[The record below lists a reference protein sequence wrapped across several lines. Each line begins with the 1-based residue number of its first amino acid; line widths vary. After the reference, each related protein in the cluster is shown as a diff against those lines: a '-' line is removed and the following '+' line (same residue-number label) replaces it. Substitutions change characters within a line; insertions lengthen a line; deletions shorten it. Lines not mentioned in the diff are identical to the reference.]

1 MKKIFI
7 LDTNVILHDY
17 TCLQNFE
24 ENDIVIPNTV
34 LEELDNFKSGNREIN
49 YNARRFLAQV
59 DDLLINNSL
68 SANTASLGKNKGTL
82 TLSLNHKW
90 EKRVKEFFTEDT
102 PDHRIISCA
111 YTIKK
116 KSKFETIIVSK
127 DSALRLKA
135 RVIGLE
141 SENYTH
147 DQLINDPEKIFSG
160 CRTISEVDSEIIS
173 NLYNSKKIS
182 LESMNTFIKNPIP
195 NEQFVLKNGS
205 ASALIN
211 FNQNK
216 KKYELINK
224 KDAFG
229 ITARNAEQI
238 LAINLLLN
246 KDLALTSI
254 MGKAGTGKTLLALA
268 TALENK
274 RHYRKIYIARPIIPL
289 SNKDIGFLPGDI
301 DDKIKPY
308 MQPLYDNLNVIK
320 HNLKDKK
327 KIENFE
333 RLLNEKKIEV
343 IPLAYI
349 RGRSLHGVTI
359 IVDEAQN
366 LTPHEIKTVITR
378 AGENTK
384 IIFTGDVNQI
394 DHPYLDIKSNGLT
407 YLVERMKGQNIFG
420 HITLN
425 KGERSE
431 LSEIAS
437 ELL

>member
-195 NEQFVLKNGS
+195 NEQFV
-205 ASALIN
+205 
-211 FNQNK
+211 
-216 KKYELINK
+216 
-224 KDAFG
+224 
-229 ITARNAEQI
+229 
-238 LAINLLLN
+238 
-246 KDLALTSI
+246 
-254 MGKAGTGKTLLALA
+254 
-268 TALENK
+268 
-274 RHYRKIYIARPIIPL
+274 
-289 SNKDIGFLPGDI
+289 
-301 DDKIKPY
+301 
-308 MQPLYDNLNVIK
+308 
-320 HNLKDKK
+320 
-327 KIENFE
+327 
-333 RLLNEKKIEV
+333 
-343 IPLAYI
+343 
-349 RGRSLHGVTI
+349 
-359 IVDEAQN
+359 
-366 LTPHEIKTVITR
+366 
-378 AGENTK
+378 
-384 IIFTGDVNQI
+384 
-394 DHPYLDIKSNGLT
+394 
-407 YLVERMKGQNIFG
+407 
-420 HITLN
+420 
-425 KGERSE
+425 
-431 LSEIAS
+431 
-437 ELL
+437 

>member
-90 EKRVKEFFTEDT
+90 EKKVKDFFTEDT

-160 CRTISEVDSEIIS
+160 CRTINDIDSKLIS
-173 NLYNSKKIS
+173 KLYNSKKVS
-182 LESMNTFIKNPIP
+182 LESMNTFIENPIP

-216 KKYELINK
+216 KKYELIK
-224 KDAFG
+224 QKDAFG
-229 ITARNAEQI
+229 IIARNAEQI

-320 HNLKDKK
+320 HNLNDRK

>member
-90 EKRVKEFFTEDT
+90 EKKVKDFFTEDT

-160 CRTISEVDSEIIS
+160 CRTISEVDSKIIS
-173 NLYNSKKIS
+173 KLYNSKKIS
-182 LESMNTFIKNPIP
+182 LESMNTFIENPIP
-195 NEQFVLKNGS
+195 NEQFILKNGS

-211 FNQNK
+211 YSQNK
-216 KKYELINK
+216 KKYELIK
-224 KDAFG
+224 QKDAFG

-320 HNLKDKK
+320 HNLKDRK

>member
-68 SANTASLGKNKGTL
+68 SANTASLGKNKGML

-90 EKRVKEFFTEDT
+90 EKKVKDFFTEDT

-160 CRTISEVDSEIIS
+160 CRTISDVDSKIIS
-173 NLYNSKKIS
+173 KLYNSKKIS
-182 LESMNTFIKNPIP
+182 LESMSTFIENPIP
-195 NEQFVLKNGS
+195 NEQFVLKNGA

-216 KKYELINK
+216 KKYELIK
-224 KDAFG
+224 QKDAFG
-229 ITARNAEQI
+229 IIARNAEQI

>member
-24 ENDIVIPNTV
+24 ENDVVIPNTV

-68 SANTASLGKNKGTL
+68 SANTASLGKNKGIL

-90 EKRVKEFFTEDT
+90 EKKVKDFFTEDT

-160 CRTISEVDSEIIS
+160 CRTISDVDSKIIS
-173 NLYNSKKIS
+173 KLYNSKKIS
-182 LESMNTFIKNPIP
+182 LESMNTFIENPIP

-216 KKYELINK
+216 KKYELIK
-224 KDAFG
+224 QKDAFG
-229 ITARNAEQI
+229 IIARNAEQI

-320 HNLKDKK
+320 HNLNDRK

>member
-90 EKRVKEFFTEDT
+90 EKKVKEFFTEDT

-160 CRTISEVDSEIIS
+160 CRTISDVDSKIIS
-173 NLYNSKKIS
+173 KLYNSKKIS
-182 LESMNTFIKNPIP
+182 LESMNTFIENPIP

-216 KKYELINK
+216 KKYELIK
-224 KDAFG
+224 QKDAFG
-229 ITARNAEQI
+229 IIARNAEQI

>member
-68 SANTASLGKNKGTL
+68 SANTASLGKNKGIL

-90 EKRVKEFFTEDT
+90 EKKVKDFFTEDT

-116 KSKFETIIVSK
+116 QSKFETIIVSK

-160 CRTISEVDSEIIS
+160 CRTISDVDSKIIS
-173 NLYNSKKIS
+173 KLYNSKKIS
-182 LESMNTFIKNPIP
+182 LESMNTFIENPIP

-216 KKYELINK
+216 KKYELIK
-224 KDAFG
+224 QKDAFG
-229 ITARNAEQI
+229 IIARNAEQI

>member
-68 SANTASLGKNKGTL
+68 SANTASLGKNKGIL

-90 EKRVKEFFTEDT
+90 EKKVKDFFTEDT

-160 CRTISEVDSEIIS
+160 CRTISDVDSKIIS
-173 NLYNSKKIS
+173 KLYNSKKIS
-182 LESMNTFIKNPIP
+182 LESMNTFIENPIP

-216 KKYELINK
+216 KKYELIK
-224 KDAFG
+224 QKDAFG
-229 ITARNAEQI
+229 IIARNAEQI

>member
-1 MKKIFI
+1 LKKIFI

>member
-1 MKKIFI
+1 LKKIFI

-17 TCLQNFE
+17 TCLQHFE

-34 LEELDNFKSGNREIN
+34 LEELDSFKTGNREIN

-59 DDLLINNSL
+59 DDLLNSNSL
-68 SANTASLGKNKGTL
+68 SANTASLGKKKGKL
-82 TLSLNHKW
+82 ILSLNHKW
-90 EKRVKEFFTEDT
+90 EKKVKEFFTEDT

-116 KSKFETIIVSK
+116 QSKYETIIVSK

-135 RVIGLE
+135 KVIGIE

-147 DQLINDPEKIFSG
+147 DQLVNNENQIFSG
-160 CRTISEVDSEIIS
+160 CRILNNVDSKIITS
-173 NLYNSKKIS
+173 FYDSKKI
-182 LESMNTFIKNPIP
+182 NTSKLNDLIKKPIP
-195 NEQFVLKNGS
+195 NEQFILKNGS

-211 FNQNK
+211 FNHK
-216 KKYELINK
+216 ISKYELVK
-224 KDAFG
+224 PSSAFG
-229 ITARNAEQI
+229 IVARNAEQI

-246 KDLALTSI
+246 NDLSLTTV

-268 TALENK
+268 AALENK
-274 RHYRKIYIARPIIPL
+274 KLYRKIYIARPIIPL
-289 SNKDIGFLPGDI
+289 SNKDIGYLPGDI
-301 DDKIKPY
+301 DDKINPY
-308 MQPLYDNLNVIK
+308 MQPLFDNLNVIK
-320 HNLKDKK
+320 HNLKDSNKVK
-327 KIENFE
+327 NFD
-333 RLLNEKKIEV
+333 RLINEKKIEV

-349 RGRSLHGVTI
+349 RGRSLHGVSI

-366 LTPHEIKTVITR
+366 LTPHEIKTIITR
-378 AGENTK
+378 AGEKTK
-384 IIFTGDVNQI
+384 IIFTGDINQI

-407 YLVERMKGQNIFG
+407 YLVERMKGQEIFG
-420 HITLN
+420 HITLT

>member
-160 CRTISEVDSEIIS
+160 CRTISDVDSKIIS
-173 NLYNSKKIS
+173 KLYNSKKIS
-182 LESMNTFIKNPIP
+182 LESMNTFIENPIP

>member
-24 ENDIVIPNTV
+24 ENDVVIPNTV

-82 TLSLNHKW
+82 TLSLNHKC
-90 EKRVKEFFTEDT
+90 EKKVKDFFTEDT

-160 CRTISEVDSEIIS
+160 CRTINDVDSKVIS
-173 NLYNSKKIS
+173 KLYNSKKIS
-182 LESMNTFIKNPIP
+182 LESMNTFIENPMP

-216 KKYELINK
+216 KKYELIK
-224 KDAFG
+224 QKDAFG
-229 ITARNAEQI
+229 IIARNAEQI

-320 HNLKDKK
+320 HNLNDRK

>member
-49 YNARRFLAQV
+49 YNARRFLAQL

-90 EKRVKEFFTEDT
+90 EKKVKDFFTEDT

-160 CRTISEVDSEIIS
+160 CRIINEVDSKVIS
-173 NLYNSKKIS
+173 KLYNSKKIS
-182 LESMNTFIKNPIP
+182 LESMNTFIENPIP
-195 NEQFVLKNGS
+195 NEQFILKNGS

-216 KKYELINK
+216 QNYELIK
-224 KDAFG
+224 QKDAFG
-229 ITARNAEQI
+229 IIARNAEQI

-407 YLVERMKGQNIFG
+407 YLIERMKGQNIFG

>member
-1 MKKIFI
+1 M
-7 LDTNVILHDY
+7 
-17 TCLQNFE
+17 QNFE
-24 ENDIVIPNTV
+24 ENDVVIPNTV

-68 SANTASLGKNKGTL
+68 SANTASLGKNKGIL

-90 EKRVKEFFTEDT
+90 EKKVKDFFTEDT

-160 CRTISEVDSEIIS
+160 CRTISDVDSKIIS
-173 NLYNSKKIS
+173 KLYNSKKIS
-182 LESMNTFIKNPIP
+182 LESMNTFIENPIP

-216 KKYELINK
+216 KKYELIK
-224 KDAFG
+224 QKDAFG
-229 ITARNAEQI
+229 IIARNAEQI